1 MLRVSRFLGPIFQY
15 VNKFSFDRIMK
26 SYFVTESLFL
36 FLLTMWDA
44 ACLSR
49 FSGPIFQYVENKFVC
64 PFWIKET
71 PFLVND
77 EITQTFIW
85 FRKKR
90 DEETKRDNPR
100 KEGNRKVNN
109 SIWNFSTKYRDDM
122 IHPFNTSFIFFL
134 FFPRMESNGWRLASR
149 QLVRCFVSRR
159 MNNLCSPTVR
169 GCRKC

>member
-1 MLRVSRFLGPIFQY
+1 MFLGPIFQY

-90 DEETKRDNPR
+90 DEETNVTREENVTGKLIIPFEISRQ
-100 KEGNRKVNN
+100 
-109 SIWNFSTKYRDDM
+109 SIAMIWSTPLIHLSFFSC
-122 IHPFNTSFIFFL
+122 FSL
-134 FFPRMESNGWRLASR
+134 GWRAMDEDLLLA
-149 QLVRCFVSRR
+149 
-159 MNNLCSPTVR
+159 NL
-169 GCRKC
+169 